1 MNGETRILVLEDSL
15 TDAEICEYEIKKEI
29 PNCVFL
35 RVETEEEYRKAL
47 EEFKP
52 DLILSD
58 YWLPRFTGME
68 ALKIALL
75 RDKELPFIVV
85 TGSMNEETAVACMKA
100 GAWDYVIKEHMKR
113 LGKAVK
119 AALEQKEMR
128 RKRKGAEEE
137 RARLAAAVEQAGEII
152 FITDREGTIIY
163 ANPALEEVTGYSRE
177 EVLGKNPRIFKSG
190 RHGEVFYQ
198 NLWDT
203 ITAGRTWRGRV
214 VNRKKD
220 GTLYTEEATISPIRG
235 ETGEITH
242 FVAVKRDVTE
252 FLTLQEEK
260 ERLQVQFIQ
269 AQKMESI
276 GRLAGGIAH
285 DFNNMLGVIIGHAE
299 VAMAEMEEKS
309 SIYQHL
315 QEIRKA
321 AERSAELTR
330 QLLAFARR
338 QPIEP
343 KVLNI
348 NEVVKEMVS
357 MLRRITPENIDLT
370 FEAGENLWPVKA
382 DPTQINRL
390 LVNLVT
396 NARDAIRETG
406 HIRLATA
413 NRKVDEAFC
422 QGRPFCR
429 IGEYVEITVS
439 DDGIGME
446 EEMLSCIFE
455 PFFTTKPAGEGTGM
469 GLSIVYG
476 IVKQHDGFIDVK
488 SEPGFGTVFSVY
500 LPRYKGKEMPEGME
514 KKMAASTAGEGE
526 IILLVEDEVELLEI
540 GRILCERLGY
550 RVLAASSP
558 REALELAE
566 RYRGKINLLITDM
579 IMPGMN
585 GVELAKRIQKICPD
599 VRCILSSGY
608 GAASVLPRESMEFLE
623 KPYTIETLAAKIKA
637 VLRGREGKKHG

>member
-85 TGSMNEETAVACMKA
+85 TGSMNEETAVACIKA

-309 SIYQHL
+309 SICQHL

>member
-35 RVETEEEYRKAL
+35 RVETEEKYRKAL

>member
-85 TGSMNEETAVACMKA
+85 TGSMNEETAVACIKA

-469 GLSIVYG
+469 GLPIVYG

>member
-85 TGSMNEETAVACMKA
+85 TGSMNEETAVACIKA

-382 DPTQINRL
+382 DPTHINRL

-469 GLSIVYG
+469 GLPIVYG

-488 SEPGFGTVFSVY
+488 SKPGFGTVFSVY

-514 KKMAASTAGEGE
+514 KKVAASTAGEGE